1 MKKIGIDIDGVLTDV
16 YNWYLINGKKYADSL
31 GKSLVNEKG
40 YDAKEMYDLTN
51 EEFTD
56 FIDKTIWDYSKDEPA
71 RKDAKEMLEK
81 LLDNN
86 YELIIITARYKADK
100 DNENGKK
107 MRECVKNWLNNN
119 GLKYSNIIFSDD
131 KTKICKDN
139 SIDLMIEDKPDTII
153 NLSNYIPVICFNAP
167 YNENIESKNI
177 YRVFNWNEVYDQI
190 NDIFEHFNN

>member
-56 FIDKTIWDYSKDEPA
+56 FIDKTIWDYSKDEHA

>member
-40 YDAKEMYDLTN
+40 YDAKEMYDLTD

-56 FIDKTIWDYSKDEPA
+56 FIDKTIWNYSKDEPA
-71 RKDAKEMLEK
+71 RKDAKETLEK

-107 MRECVKNWLNNN
+107 MRECVKKWLNNN

-167 YNENIESKNI
+167 YNENIKGKNI
-177 YRVFNWNEVYDQI
+177 YRVFNWNEVYNQI
-190 NDIFEHFNN
+190 NEIFEYFNN

>member
-40 YDAKEMYDLTN
+40 YDAKEMYDLSD

-56 FIDKTIWDYSKDEPA
+56 FIDKTIWNYSKDEPA
-71 RKDAKEMLEK
+71 RKDAKETLEK

-167 YNENIESKNI
+167 YNENIKGKNI
-177 YRVFNWNEVYDQI
+177 FRVFNWNEVYNQI
-190 NDIFEHFNN
+190 NEIFEYFNN